1 MDDPASSMSYNVQL
15 LQDDGGGAPGLREV
29 VQKMQNSG
37 SSANVLKCMT
47 GITMMQMTA
56 KAG

>member
-29 VQKMQNSG
+29 VHKMQNTGLSP
-37 SSANVLKCMT
+37 NILKCMT
-47 GITMMQMTA
+47 GIPMMQIRA
-56 KAG
+56 KAE